1 MTATEHHRAQEL
13 LAAYGAGRHR
23 WPEAERGLHDMLAA
37 CPEGEALLAEATA
50 LDTCLDG
57 LLTRAADPLRPAR
70 ILKAARAEARRR
82 NIVRWVSLAY
92 AASMALGLSVGYGLS
107 AEPGAEE
114 NYGGLLIGSTVI
126 EEFL

>member
-1 MTATEHHRAQEL
+1 MTATEHHRVREL
-13 LAAYGAGRHR
+13 LASYGAGRHR
-23 WPEAERGLHDMLAA
+23 WPEAERSLHDVLAA
-37 CPEGEALLAEATA
+37 CPEGKVLLAEARA

-57 LLTRAADPLRPAR
+57 LLTRPADPLRPAR

-114 NYGGLLIGSTVI
+114 SYGGLLIGSTVI